1 MPTIPGGKNETLKP
15 RGWGHVVL
23 KVRDLRRS
31 ERFYTETIGFTVVG
45 RRAGTTYLSLGGPY
59 HDMALYEAG
68 PLALMPGA
76 RSLGIVHLAFAVEDE
91 TALRRFYAFLKEKKV
106 QILGA
111 VDHVI
116 SRSVYVSD
124 PDGYIVE
131 LFANVP
137 VDEWNGLPN
146 PFDRERPYDP
156 GGTVEDE
163 EEPP

>member
-1 MPTIPGGKNETLKP
+1 MPTISAGENETLKP

-31 ERFYTETIGFTVVG
+31 ERFYTEMMGFAVVG
-45 RRAGTTYLSLGGPY
+45 RRMGMTYLSLDGPY

-76 RSLGIVHLAFAVEDE
+76 GSLGIVHLAFAVEDE
-91 TALRRFYAFLKEKKV
+91 SALRRYYAFLKEKRV

-116 SRSVYVSD
+116 SRSFYVSD

-137 VDEWNGLPN
+137 VDQWSHLPN

-156 GGTVEDE
+156 GGVVE
-163 EEPP
+163 EEEDFS